1 MNFCCHL
8 PLPGEFSQSS
18 ARNSSSAALCFST
31 SMTSSVEQLQELFG
45 SLTPEVDEELE
56 CLFNDNPDLAVKRL
70 AELAAQKGIQASTD
84 EIQEF
89 LSQLPDPETT
99 VSLDQFKSLRQSIT
113 PEVEQ
118 QITTLIMTDYE
129 AGAEKI
135 VEVASAQGVTIQL
148 DEVDILLDQLNA
160 ESDDNEEEDVELDAV
175 ALTAVAGGRGK
186 ARKKKQTKR
195 KLRHTWKHTKKSA
208 KHVWKKTKS
217 WF

>member
-1 MNFCCHL
+1 
-8 PLPGEFSQSS
+8 
-18 ARNSSSAALCFST
+18 
-31 SMTSSVEQLQELFG
+31 MTSSVEQLQGLFG

-56 CLFNDNPDLAVKRL
+56 GLFNDNPDLGIKRL

-118 QITTLIMTDYE
+118 EITTLIMTDYD

-160 ESDDNEEEDVELDAV
+160 ESDDNEDEDVELDAV

-186 ARKKKQTKR
+186 VSRTKKQTKR
-195 KLRHTWKHTKKSA
+195 SFKAAWKNTKRTGKYMY
-208 KHVWKKTKS
+208 KTAKS

>member
-1 MNFCCHL
+1 
-8 PLPGEFSQSS
+8 
-18 ARNSSSAALCFST
+18 
-31 SMTSSVEQLQELFG
+31 MTSSVEQLQELFG

-56 CLFNDNPDLAVKRL
+56 GLFDDNPDLGVKRL
-70 AELAAQKGIQASTD
+70 AELAAQKDIQASTD

-118 QITTLIMTDYE
+118 EITTLIMTDYD

-135 VEVASAQGVTIQL
+135 VEVASAQGVTIEL

-160 ESDDNEEEDVELDAV
+160 ESDDNEDEDVELDAV
-175 ALTAVAGGRGK
+175 ALTAVAGGRSK
-186 ARKKKQTKR
+186 ARRKKNTKR
-195 KLRHTWKHTKKSA
+195 KAKRSWKAAKKSTRA
-208 KHVWKKTKS
+208 GWNKVKS